1 MRYDRDSEPINRK
14 FKENEVNYNTNTTK
28 SNAIEKESKRAG
40 NAWFYQDFWGKTTC
54 VLVLDMLD
62 GGNGVQITVSRGYT
76 LIPGG
81 PWIPIGP

>member
-1 MRYDRDSEPINRK
+1 MILSRLLGE
-14 FKENEVNYNTNTTK
+14 
-28 SNAIEKESKRAG
+28 
-40 NAWFYQDFWGKTTC
+40 TTC

-81 PWIPIGP
+81 P

>member
-1 MRYDRDSEPINRK
+1 MRYDRDSEPIHRK

-28 SNAIEKESKRAG
+28 SNAIEKWLNENGKRMILSRLLG
-40 NAWFYQDFWGKTTC
+40 ETTC